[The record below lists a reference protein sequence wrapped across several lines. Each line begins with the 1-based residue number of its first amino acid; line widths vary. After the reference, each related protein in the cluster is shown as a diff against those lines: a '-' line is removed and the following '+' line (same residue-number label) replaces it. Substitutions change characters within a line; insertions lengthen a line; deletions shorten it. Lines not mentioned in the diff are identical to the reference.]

1 MDETCNS
8 WPNRETCLAACWLF
22 TRRTGELMHI
32 SRKLWRNTPRPDRDA
47 RVRCQLAYR
56 MRAMVE
62 MAGDAVD
69 GLPRWRV
76 GAVRWER
83 LSDDFR
89 EGIAGLSD

>member
-1 MDETCNS
+1 
-8 WPNRETCLAACWLF
+8 
-22 TRRTGELMHI
+22 
-32 SRKLWRNTPRPDRDA
+32 
-47 RVRCQLAYR
+47 